1 MEPFGMHILQHQESP
16 TQSRRRY
23 LSRAGRRP
31 CLINIM
37 LSCVIRHGP
46 WFHRLLVVISLTANG
61 CIRLNTR
68 LMRFV
73 DRHKAR
79 LVGKGFKQ
87 RLGIDYDDTFSP
99 VVKPMTIRLV
109 LSLVVFQRWV
119 LHQLDVQNA
128 FLHGVLEEEVYMK
141 QSPGFVNL
149 DFLTYHYKLDKALYG
164 LKQTPFAWYSRPSD
178 KLQSL
183 SFMPSQA
190 NISLFYYRKGSV
202 VIFLL
207 VYVDDIIVASF
218 SSAAVTALLRGLQG
232 EFALKDLG
240 PFTIS

>member
-1 MEPFGMHILQHQESP
+1 MRNKTWTLVPP
-16 TQSRRRY
+16 
-23 LSRAGRRP
+23 APGR
-31 CLINIM
+31 NIID
-37 LSCVIRHGP
+37 CKWVYKVKYKADEI
-46 WFHRLLVVISLTANG
+46 
-61 CIRLNTR
+61 
-68 LMRFV
+68 V

-109 LSLVVFQRWV
+109 LSLAVFQRWV
-119 LHQLDVQNA
+119 LHQLNVQNV

-141 QSPGFVNL
+141 QPPGFVNL
-149 DFLTYHYKLDKALYG
+149 DFPTYHYKLDKVLYG
-164 LKQTPFAWYSRPSD
+164 LKQAPFAWYSHLSD